1 MFTLLKENSNGKHVV
16 RGVTYKT
23 QAIARRENVCP
34 ETWIKIGKA
43 TQKREKNKPRQRSK
57 VEPNGEHNGNLN
69 CGEN

>member
-23 QAIARRENVCP
+23 QAIARRENVSL

-43 TQKREKNKPRQRSK
+43 TQKRERERKTSLDNARRL
-57 VEPNGEHNGNLN
+57 NLT
-69 CGEN
+69 ENTMET